1 MATSNPAPV
10 YISNPSASPQPP
22 TGAVSEMNPYVIAMD
37 SRLNAMECSISEMK
51 AQLAHISPSPAT
63 STPTSTIAP
72 RRSKAIE
79 IGTTTAPAASYR
91 FKYINAANNILSL
104 VDDPLEKP
112 VFKITSQSG
121 GGQVSFLSLQK
132 TVVELVSTSA
142 SASASS
148 AGVTEQKDIVKG
160 EID

>member
-1 MATSNPAPV
+1 
-10 YISNPSASPQPP
+10 
-22 TGAVSEMNPYVIAMD
+22 
-37 SRLNAMECSISEMK
+37 MECSISEMK
-51 AQLAHISPSPAT
+51 AQLAHISPSTAT

-72 RRSKAIE
+72 WRSKAIE

-91 FKYINAANNILSL
+91 FKYNNAGNNILSL

-112 VFKITSQSG
+112 VFKITTQRG
-121 GGQVSFLSLQK
+121 GGQGSGLSLQN

-148 AGVTEQKDIVKG
+148 SRVRQQKDIVKG
-160 EID
+160 EIDWQQLTITVAGVSKAIREIKEIISGQ